1 MSVPAASVISVT
13 SVAQSPTGLTELSAA
28 EARRLALHAQG
39 LIGAPDR
46 RAGVKGV
53 LHALGAVQLDTISVL
68 ARSHELVPYA
78 RLGAVGREAIEKAYW
93 NHEAHGASTFEYW
106 AHAACILPVEEW
118 PTFAYRRAN
127 YRTRQNGGWG
137 MPTTSETTATV
148 LAKLRDE
155 GPLTTAD
162 FGGGQAPARASGKR
176 SAEWWD
182 WSDTKIAVEKLL
194 ATGDVVCVERRGWRR
209 VYDLPQRALPKPILD
224 AADLTSEEAHIRLLA
239 LAGARLGVGTI
250 GDLADYYRL
259 RIPDAKPLMDR
270 TGLIPVT
277 VRGWSQ
283 PAWADPAA
291 LDLLAAGGPRG
302 RHRTTLLSPF
312 DSLIWER
319 DRMERLF
326 GMVHRIEAYTPA
338 AKRVHGYFA
347 MPLLAGGKLLGR
359 VDPKREGTTLVARKV
374 SLDTPNAALPMADAL
389 REAASWVG
397 CDHVAVEQVT
407 SGAAVEAALRA
418 ALA

>member
-1 MSVPAASVISVT
+1 VATASVVIVT
-13 SVAQSPTGLTELSAA
+13 SEPLPTVELSAA

-39 LIGAPDR
+39 LIGVPDR
-46 RAGVKGV
+46 RSGVKGV
-53 LHALGAVQLDTISVL
+53 LRDLGAVQLDTISVL

-78 RLGAVGREAIEKAYW
+78 RLGTVGREAVEKAYW
-93 NHEAHGASTFEYW
+93 THETHGASTFEYW

-118 PTFAYRRAN
+118 PTFAYRRAH
-127 YRTRQNGGWG
+127 YRARQNGGWG
-137 MPTTSETTATV
+137 MPTTREAEALV
-148 LAKLRDE
+148 LGKLRDE
-155 GPLTTAD
+155 GPCTTAD
-162 FGGGQAPARASGKR
+162 FGGARKST
-176 SAEWWD
+176 EWWD
-182 WSDTKIAVEKLL
+182 WSETKVAVEKLL

-209 VYDLPQRALPKPILD
+209 VYDLPERALPKPVLD
-224 AADLTSEEAHIRLLA
+224 APDLTAEEAHVRLLN
-239 LAGARLGVGTI
+239 LAGRRLGVGTI

-259 RIPDAKPLMDR
+259 KIPDAKPLMDR
-270 TGLIPVT
+270 TGLVPVT
-277 VRGWSQ
+277 VGGWSQ

-291 LDLLAAGGPRG
+291 LELLAAGGPRG

-319 DRMERLF
+319 DRMERIF

-359 VDPKREGTTLVARKV
+359 VDPKREGKTLIARKV
-374 SLDTPNAALPMADAL
+374 SLDTVAGAQPMADAL
-389 REAASWVG
+389 REAAAWVG
-397 CDHVAVEQVT
+397 CDDVVVEQVT
-407 SGAAVEAALRA
+407 PGPVEAALRA

>member
-1 MSVPAASVISVT
+1 VTEVT
-13 SVAQSPTGLTELSAA
+13 SARAPQAELSAA

-39 LIGAPDR
+39 MIGAPDR
-46 RAGVKGV
+46 RGGVEGV
-53 LHALGAVQLDTISVL
+53 LRDLGAVQLDTISVL

-78 RLGAVGREAIEKAYW
+78 RLGAVGRADIEKAYW

-118 PTFAYRRAN
+118 PTFAYRRAH
-127 YRTRQNGGWG
+127 YRDRATGGWS
-137 MPTTSETTATV
+137 MPTTREAEALV
-148 LAKLRDE
+148 VGKLRDE
-155 GPLTTAD
+155 GPCMTSD
-162 FGGGQAPARASGKR
+162 FEGGQVRERASGKH

-182 WSDTKIAVEKLL
+182 WSESKVAVEKML

-209 VYDLPQRALPKPILD
+209 VYDLPERALPKAVLD
-224 AADLTSEEAHIRLLA
+224 APEPTREESHVHLLA
-239 LAGARLGVGTI
+239 LAGRRLGVGTI

-259 RIPDAKPLMDR
+259 KIPEARPLMER
-270 TGLIPVT
+270 TGLVPVT

-319 DRMERLF
+319 DRMERIF

-359 VDPKREGTTLVARKV
+359 VDPKREGKTLVARKV
-374 SLDTPNAALPMADAL
+374 SLDAAGAVQPMADAL
-389 REAASWVG
+389 REAATWVG
-397 CDHVAVEQVT
+397 CEAVAVEQVT
-407 SGAAVEAALRA
+407 PADAAGPLRA
-418 ALA
+418 ALG

>member
-1 MSVPAASVISVT
+1 VPAASVADVT
-13 SVAQSPTGLTELSAA
+13 PPVPAPRADLSAA

-39 LIGAPDR
+39 LIGTPDR
-46 RAGVKGV
+46 RAGTAGV
-53 LHALGAVQLDTISVL
+53 LRDLGAVQLDTISVL

-78 RLGAVGREAIEKAYW
+78 RLGAIGREAIEKAYW
-93 NHEAHGASTFEYW
+93 NHEPHGASTFEYW
-106 AHAACILPVEEW
+106 AHAACILPVEQW

-127 YRTRQNGGWG
+127 YRDRASGGWG
-137 MPTTSETTATV
+137 LPTTREAEALV
-148 LAKLRDE
+148 LSKLRDE
-155 GPLTTAD
+155 GPCLTSD
-162 FGGGQAPARASGKR
+162 FGGARK

-182 WSDTKIAVEKLL
+182 WSETKVAVEKLL

-209 VYDLPQRALPKPILD
+209 VYDLPERALPKAVLD
-224 AADLTSEEAHIRLLA
+224 APEPTREESHVRLLA
-239 LAGARLGVGTI
+239 LAGRRLGVGTI

-259 RIPDAKPLMDR
+259 KIPDSKPLMEQ
-270 TGLIPVT
+270 TGLVPVT
-277 VRGWSQ
+277 VRGWTQ

-291 LDLLAAGGPRG
+291 LDLLTAGGPRG

-319 DRMERLF
+319 DRMERIF

-359 VDPKREGTTLVARKV
+359 VDPKREGKTLIARKV
-374 SLDTPNAALPMADAL
+374 SLETPAAVQPMADAL
-389 REAASWVG
+389 REAAAWVG
-397 CDHVAVEQVT
+397 CDAVSVEQVT
-407 SGAAVEAALRA
+407 QAELAGALRG
-418 ALA
+418 ALG

>member
-1 MSVPAASVISVT
+1 MPAASVISVT
-13 SVAQSPTGLTELSAA
+13 SVPQPPTGLTELSAD

-53 LHALGAVQLDTISVL
+53 LHKLGAVQLDTISVL
-68 ARSHELVPYA
+68 ARSHELVPFA
-78 RLGAVGREAIEKAYW
+78 RLGAVGREAVEKAYW

-118 PTFAYRRAN
+118 PTFAYRRAH

-137 MPTTSETTATV
+137 MPTTSETIATV
-148 LAKLRDE
+148 LAKLREE
-155 GPLTTAD
+155 GPLTTVD
-162 FGGGQAPARASGKR
+162 FGGARK

-209 VYDLPQRALPKPILD
+209 VYDLPERALPKPVLD
-224 AADLTSEEAHIRLLA
+224 APELSSEEAHVRLLA

-259 RIPDAKPLMDR
+259 RIPDAKPLLDR

-302 RHRTTLLSPF
+302 RHRTALLSPF

-319 DRMERLF
+319 DRMERVF

-359 VDPKREGTTLVARKV
+359 VDPKREGKTLVARKV
-374 SLDTPNAALPMADAL
+374 SLHTPNAAEAMAEAL
-389 REAASWVG
+389 REAAMWVG
-397 CDHVAVEQVT
+397 CDHVAVEHVT
-407 SGAAVEAALRA
+407 SGAPAEAALRA

>member
-1 MSVPAASVISVT
+1 MSVPATSVGSVT
-13 SVAQSPTGLTELSAA
+13 SLEPPRTELSAD
-28 EARRLALHAQG
+28 EARRLALSAQG

-53 LHALGAVQLDTISVL
+53 LHTLGAVQLDTISVL

-78 RLGAVGREAIEKAYW
+78 RLGAIGREAIEHAYW

-118 PTFAYRRAN
+118 PTFAYRRAH
-127 YRTRQNGGWG
+127 YRTRENGGWG
-137 MPTTSETTATV
+137 MPTPPETIAAV
-148 LAKLRDE
+148 LGKLRDE
-155 GPLTTAD
+155 GPCTTAD
-162 FGGGQAPARASGKR
+162 FGGARKST
-176 SAEWWD
+176 EWWD

-209 VYDLPQRALPKPILD
+209 VYDMPERALPEAVLD
-224 AADLTSEEAHIRLLA
+224 TPEPTSEEAHVRLLT
-239 LAGARLGVGTI
+239 LAGERLGVGTI

-259 RIPDAKPLMDR
+259 KIPAAKPLMDR

-277 VRGWSQ
+277 VQGWNQ
-283 PAWADPAA
+283 PAWAAPAA
-291 LDLLAAGGPRG
+291 LESLATGGPRG

-319 DRMERLF
+319 DRMERIF

-338 AKRVHGYFA
+338 ATRVHGYFA
-347 MPLLAGGKLLGR
+347 MPLLSGGKLLGR
-359 VDPKREGTTLVARKV
+359 VDPKREGKTLIAKKV
-374 SLDTPNAALPMADAL
+374 SLDTPSAARPMADAL
-389 REAASWVG
+389 REAATWVG
-397 CDHVAVEQVT
+397 CENVVVEQVT
-407 SGAAVEAALRA
+407 GTGEAELRA
-418 ALA
+418 ALV

>member
-1 MSVPAASVISVT
+1 MPAASVISVT
-13 SVAQSPTGLTELSAA
+13 SVPQSPTGLTELSAD

-53 LHALGAVQLDTISVL
+53 LHKLGAVQLDTISVL
-68 ARSHELVPYA
+68 ARSHELVPFA
-78 RLGAVGREAIEKAYW
+78 RLGAVGREAVEKAYW

-118 PTFAYRRAN
+118 PTFAYRRAH

-137 MPTTSETTATV
+137 MPTTSETIATV
-148 LAKLRDE
+148 LAKLREE
-155 GPLTTAD
+155 GPLTTVD
-162 FGGGQAPARASGKR
+162 FGGARK

-209 VYDLPQRALPKPILD
+209 VYDLPERALPKPVLD
-224 AADLTSEEAHIRLLA
+224 APELSSEEAHVRLLA

-259 RIPDAKPLMDR
+259 RIPDAKPLLDR

-319 DRMERLF
+319 DRMERVF

-359 VDPKREGTTLVARKV
+359 VDPKREGKTLVARKV
-374 SLDTPNAALPMADAL
+374 SLHTPSAASAMADAL
-389 REAASWVG
+389 REAATWVG
-397 CDHVAVEQVT
+397 CDHVAVEHVT
-407 SGAAVEAALRA
+407 SGATAEAALRA

>member
-1 MSVPAASVISVT
+1 MSVPTASVTKVT
-13 SVAQSPTGLTELSAA
+13 SVPLGGRTQPRTELSAA

-39 LIGAPDR
+39 MIGVPDR
-46 RAGVKGV
+46 RAGVKGM
-53 LHALGAVQLDTISVL
+53 LHGLGAVQLDTISVL

-78 RLGAVGREAIEKAYW
+78 RLGAVGREAVEKAYW

-118 PTFAYRRAN
+118 PTFAYRRAD
-127 YRTRQNGGWG
+127 YRRRENGGWG
-137 MPTTSETTATV
+137 MATSSETTATV
-148 LAKLRDE
+148 LGKLRDL
-155 GPLTTAD
+155 GPCTTAD
-162 FGGGQAPARASGKR
+162 FGGARK

-209 VYDLPQRALPKPILD
+209 VYDLPERALPKPVLD
-224 AADLTSEEAHIRLLA
+224 APELTVEEAHIRLLA

-259 RIPDAKPLMDR
+259 KIPDAKPLMDR
-270 TGLIPVT
+270 TGLVPVT
-277 VRGWSQ
+277 VRGWTQ

-291 LDLLAAGGPRG
+291 LDLLASGGPRG

-319 DRMERLF
+319 GRMERIF

-338 AKRVHGYFA
+338 AERVHGYFA

-359 VDPKREGTTLVARKV
+359 VDPKREGKTLIAKKV
-374 SLDTPNAALPMADAL
+374 SLDSPTAARPMAEAL

-397 CDHVAVEQVT
+397 CDNVVVELVT
-407 SGAAVEAALRA
+407 GTGEAELRA
-418 ALA
+418 ELA

>member
-1 MSVPAASVISVT
+1 LSVPPASVANVT
-13 SVAQSPTGLTELSAA
+13 SPPAPLAELSAP

-39 LIGAPDR
+39 LIGVPDR
-46 RAGVKGV
+46 RAGVAGL
-53 LHALGAVQLDTISVL
+53 LHGLGAVQLDTISVL

-78 RLGAVGREAIEKAYW
+78 RLGAIGRDAVEKAYW

-106 AHAACILPVEEW
+106 AHAACILPVQEW

-127 YRTRQNGGWG
+127 YRDRANGGWG
-137 MPTTSETTATV
+137 MATTGEAEAMV
-148 LAKLRDE
+148 LGKLRDE
-155 GPLTTAD
+155 GPCMTSD
-162 FGGGQAPARASGKR
+162 FGGARK

-182 WSDTKIAVEKLL
+182 WSESKVAVEKML

-209 VYDLPQRALPKPILD
+209 VYDLPERALPKAVLD
-224 AADLTSEEAHIRLLA
+224 APEPTREESHVRLLA
-239 LAGARLGVGTI
+239 QAGRRLGVGTI

-259 RIPDAKPLMDR
+259 KIPEARPLMEQ
-270 TGLIPVT
+270 TGLVPVT
-277 VRGWSQ
+277 VRGWIQ

-291 LDLLAAGGPRG
+291 LALLAAGGPRG

-319 DRMERLF
+319 DRMERIF

-347 MPLLAGGKLLGR
+347 MPLLAGGKLVGR
-359 VDPKREGTTLVARKV
+359 VDPKREGKTLVARKV
-374 SLDTPNAALPMADAL
+374 SLDTASAVQPMADAL
-389 REAASWVG
+389 REAAGWVG
-397 CDHVAVEQVT
+397 CDAVAVEQVT
-407 SGAAVEAALRA
+407 PVELAQPLRA
-418 ALA
+418 AIG

>member
-1 MSVPAASVISVT
+1 MT
-13 SVAQSPTGLTELSAA
+13 TELTAA

-46 RAGVKGV
+46 RAGVKGA
-53 LHALGAVQLDTISVL
+53 LRDLGAVQLDTISVL

-78 RLGAVGREAIEKAYW
+78 RLGAVGREAVEKAYW

-118 PTFAYRRAN
+118 PTFAYRRAD
-127 YRTRQNGGWG
+127 YRARDSGGWSL
-137 MPTTSETTATV
+137 PTTREAEALV
-148 LAKLRDE
+148 LGKLHDL
-155 GPLTTAD
+155 GPCMTSD
-162 FGGGQAPARASGKR
+162 FGGARK

-182 WSDTKIAVEKLL
+182 WSETKVAVEKLL
-194 ATGDVVCVERRGWRR
+194 AIGDVVCVERRGWRR
-209 VYDLPQRALPKPILD
+209 VYDLPERALPKTVLD
-224 AADLTSEEAHIRLLA
+224 APEPTREESYIRLLS
-239 LAGARLGVGTI
+239 LAGRRLGIGTI
-250 GDLADYYRL
+250 AEIADYYRL
-259 RIPDAKPLMDR
+259 KIPAARPLMDR
-270 TGLIPVT
+270 TGLVPVT

-319 DRMERLF
+319 DRMERIF

-347 MPLLAGGKLLGR
+347 MPLLSGGELLGR
-359 VDPKREGTTLVARKV
+359 VDPKREGKTLVARKV
-374 SLDTPNAALPMADAL
+374 SLNKAAAVQPMADAL
-389 REAASWVG
+389 REAAAWVG
-397 CDHVAVEQVT
+397 CDNVAVEQVT
-407 SGAAVEAALRA
+407 PAESAAPLRA
-418 ALA
+418 ALG

>member
-1 MSVPAASVISVT
+1 MVTVT
-13 SVAQSPTGLTELSAA
+13 SAPPPSIELSAA

-46 RAGVKGV
+46 RSGVKGV
-53 LHALGAVQLDTISVL
+53 LRDLGAVQLDTISVL

-78 RLGAVGREAIEKAYW
+78 RLGPVGREAVEKAYW
-93 NHEAHGASTFEYW
+93 THEAHGASTFEYW
-106 AHAACILPVEEW
+106 AHAACILPVQEW
-118 PTFAYRRAN
+118 PTFAYRRTH
-127 YRTRQNGGWG
+127 YRVKANGGWG
-137 MPTTSETTATV
+137 MATTREAEALV
-148 LAKLRDE
+148 LGKLRDE
-155 GPLTTAD
+155 GPCTTAD
-162 FGGGQAPARASGKR
+162 FGGGQAPARAAEKHST
-176 SAEWWD
+176 EWWD
-182 WSDTKIAVEKLL
+182 WSETKVAVEKLL

-209 VYDLPQRALPKPILD
+209 VYDLPERALPKPVLD
-224 AADLTSEEAHIRLLA
+224 TPELTAEEAHVRLLT
-239 LAGARLGVGTI
+239 LAGRRLGVGTT

-259 RIPDAKPLMDR
+259 KIPDAKPLMDR
-270 TGLIPVT
+270 TGLVPVT
-277 VRGWSQ
+277 VAGWGQ

-291 LDLLAAGGPRG
+291 LELLAAGGPRG

-319 DRMERLF
+319 DRMERIF

-359 VDPKREGTTLVARKV
+359 VDPKREGKTLIARKV
-374 SLDTPNAALPMADAL
+374 SLDTVAGAQPMADAL
-389 REAASWVG
+389 REAATWVG
-397 CDHVAVEQVT
+397 CDSIVVEQVT
-407 SGAAVEAALRA
+407 PGPVAGALRA

>member
-1 MSVPAASVISVT
+1 MSVPAASVACVT
-13 SVAQSPTGLTELSAA
+13 SAPLHRTELSAD

-46 RAGVKGV
+46 RNGVAGLLNG
-53 LHALGAVQLDTISVL
+53 LGAVQLDTISVL

-78 RLGAVGREAIEKAYW
+78 RLGAIGREAVEKAYW
-93 NHEAHGASTFEYW
+93 NHDAHGASTFEYW
-106 AHAACILPVEEW
+106 AHAACILPVGEW
-118 PTFAYRRAN
+118 PTFAYRRAA
-127 YRTRQNGGWG
+127 YRARENGGWG

-162 FGGGQAPARASGKR
+162 FGGARK

-209 VYDLPQRALPKPILD
+209 VYDLPERALPKPVLD
-224 AADLTSEEAHIRLLA
+224 APEPTPEEAHIRLLA

-259 RIPDAKPLMDR
+259 KIPEAKPLMDR
-270 TGLIPVT
+270 TGLVPVT

-319 DRMERLF
+319 DRMERIF

-359 VDPKREGTTLVARKV
+359 VDPKREGKTLVAKKV
-374 SLDTPNAALPMADAL
+374 SLDTPSAAQPMADAL
-389 REAASWVG
+389 REAATWVG
-397 CDHVAVEQVT
+397 CDSVVVEQVT
-407 SGAAVEAALRA
+407 SGGAGEAALRV